1 MNERRP
7 NSQWTFEKKIGVSGI
22 LSVFLLA
29 GSILSVYTAFD
40 RRMTSAELA
49 VTYQRGV
56 NDQLKE
62 NQKEIKADTNVAIG
76 KVESSLRDL
85 NGKVDMLLQRK

>member
-1 MNERRP
+1 MPRNDEGSWTLER
-7 NSQWTFEKKIGVSGI
+7 KIGVSGVVAV
-22 LSVFLLA
+22 LMLG
-29 GSILSVYTAFD
+29 GSILSLYTAFD

-56 NDQLKE
+56 NDQLRD
-62 NQKEIKADTNVAIG
+62 NQKEIKADTNVAINEV
-76 KVESSLRDL
+76 KSSLRDL